1 MKITNEEKK
10 THIELWKESGLTKT
24 EYARQIGINREVFY
38 SWFRQLQKPK
48 APHQGFVEVDATVPK
63 MEQTAGDHC
72 EAAKIIIEL
81 PNSHRIEVYPGFC
94 SETLQAVLSSM
105 ERR

>member
-24 EYARQIGINREVFY
+24 EYAREIGINRDIFY
-38 SWFRQLQKPK
+38 SWFRQVQIPK
-48 APHQGFVEVDATVPK
+48 AAHQGFVQVGTNATN
-63 MEQTAGDHC
+63 MERTAGDHY

-81 PNSHRIEVYPGFC
+81 PNSPRVEVYPGFC
-94 SETLQAVLSSM
+94 PDTLLAVLSAM